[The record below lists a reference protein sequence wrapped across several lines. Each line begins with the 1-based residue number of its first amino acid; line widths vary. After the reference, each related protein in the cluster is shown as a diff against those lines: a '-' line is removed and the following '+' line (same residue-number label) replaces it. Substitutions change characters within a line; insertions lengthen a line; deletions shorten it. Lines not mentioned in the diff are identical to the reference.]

1 MNTIKY
7 LKEKKISLNG
17 VKYKPYKV
25 GELPPSFGR
34 IILDSDAEKVSYG
47 ISEWF
52 NHKGLTYVIDND

>member
-17 VKYKPYKV
+17 LRYKPYKV

-34 IILDSDAEKVSYG
+34 IILEKREEKVYYG

-52 NHKGLTYVIDND
+52 NHKGLTYLIDND